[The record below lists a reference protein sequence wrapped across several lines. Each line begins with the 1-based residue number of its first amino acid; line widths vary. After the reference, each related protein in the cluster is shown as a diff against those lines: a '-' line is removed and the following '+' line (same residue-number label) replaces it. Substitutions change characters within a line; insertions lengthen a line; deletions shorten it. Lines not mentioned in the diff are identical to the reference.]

1 MNFCIVVNPH
11 SGKNKSFKIFKTIEP
26 LLKTKKIQFKL
37 LQTDYKG
44 HAIDMANQLNIDDY
58 DGIIIIGGD
67 GTFHEIVSGL
77 MTRKDGRKIPIGI
90 IPGGSGNSFL
100 YDLNIKD
107 PLETLAK
114 ILNFKKR
121 LIDVIEIKTVDEI
134 LYSISLVGWGF
145 ATDLGIL
152 AEKYRWLGPNRYTI
166 MALVE
171 IIKNKTRN
179 ATLIINNK
187 KINNQFTSIIACN
200 TKYVGKGM
208 YIAPKASTNDSL
220 LDLIV
225 VNGNL
230 SRIKL
235 FKTLPKLF
243 KGTHINDPNVAYYQV
258 NNFSLVTKKNDPLNI
273 DGELKGETPINVK
286 VIPNAIEVFN

>member
-1 MNFCIVVNPH
+1 
-11 SGKNKSFKIFKTIEP
+11 
-26 LLKTKKIQFKL
+26 
-37 LQTDYKG
+37 
-44 HAIDMANQLNIDDY
+44 
-58 DGIIIIGGD
+58 
-67 GTFHEIVSGL
+67 
-77 MTRKDGRKIPIGI
+77 
-90 IPGGSGNSFL
+90 
-100 YDLNIKD
+100 
-107 PLETLAK
+107 
-114 ILNFKKR
+114 
-121 LIDVIEIKTVDEI
+121 
-134 LYSISLVGWGF
+134 
-145 ATDLGIL
+145 
-152 AEKYRWLGPNRYTI
+152 
-166 MALVE
+166 
-171 IIKNKTRN
+171 
-179 ATLIINNK
+179 
-187 KINNQFTSIIACN
+187 
-200 TKYVGKGM
+200 M